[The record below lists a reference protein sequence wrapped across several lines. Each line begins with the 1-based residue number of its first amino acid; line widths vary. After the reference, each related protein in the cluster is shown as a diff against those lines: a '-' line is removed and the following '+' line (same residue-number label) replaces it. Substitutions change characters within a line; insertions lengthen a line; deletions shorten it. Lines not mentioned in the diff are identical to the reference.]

1 MYKVISVLAF
11 VLILFFSAGGWLGCS
26 SSKPPVNNGSE
37 ESQENNSDY
46 DEIEKLL
53 GITKEDKEQVQEEKK
68 GDELLT
74 LLEAGEEKGGNN
86 GAITTDKRL
95 VRLQKQIE
103 QLKKQLRE
111 KNIQIADLKAQLRIK
126 EEALKRYESG
136 QVVAARTTGGVQ
148 PSVPSPTMTTGSLD
162 DQAYQ
167 SRYEQALSLFNE
179 RRYREAIQIF
189 QQLIDQNDR
198 HPLADNAQY
207 WIGECYYMLGDYQAA
222 VLAFEKVFLF
232 PQSNKNDYAQYK
244 LGLSYYRM
252 GNRERAREEFQRLL
266 DNYPDSPLVDKAK
279 EYLAQLGA

>member
-1 MYKVISVLAF
+1 MYKFISVLGL
-11 VLILFFSAGGWLGCS
+11 VLFLSFSFAGWQGCS
-26 SSKPPVNNGSE
+26 SSKPPVNSGSE
-37 ESQENNSDY
+37 ESKDSDY

-53 GITKEDKEQVQEEKK
+53 GITKEDKQQVEEEQK

-74 LLEAGEEKGGNN
+74 LLEAGEEKGGNA
-86 GAITTDKRL
+86 GAETGDKRL
-95 VRLQKQIE
+95 IQLQKQVE

-126 EEALKRYESG
+126 EEALKRYQSGGGSPVTESSSVSTP
-136 QVVAARTTGGVQ
+136 VV
-148 PSVPSPTMTTGSLD
+148 SSMPTSGSLD

-167 SRYEQALSLFNE
+167 ARYEQALSLFNE
-179 RRYREAIQIF
+179 RRYREAIEIF
-189 QQLIDQNDR
+189 QQLINQNDR

-222 VLAFEKVFLF
+222 VLAFEKVFTF

-252 GNRERAREEFQRLL
+252 GKRERAREEFQRLL
-266 DNYPDSPLVDKAK
+266 DNYPDSPLVEKARD
-279 EYLAQLGA
+279 YLAQLGA